1 MYYAYNSLSY
11 TVSATTIR
19 TIFYKNAIYIKINNI
34 SKDIKDKYNKKMLE
48 EKETLFLN
56 FEPYE
61 IEDFVDEFVNS
72 EVDINYMYEKNIE
85 NLYSEFCE
93 FLSSKI
99 ED

>member
-1 MYYAYNSLSY
+1 
-11 TVSATTIR
+11 
-19 TIFYKNAIYIKINNI
+19 
-34 SKDIKDKYNKKMLE
+34 MLE